1 MTKNPQINRRGFVTG
16 SIAAGAICATAP
28 IWRSAARAAD
38 AARKVVTVDGKR
50 VKVIDIH
57 GHIVV
62 PKAQEVLAGSS
73 LKGRFPP
80 DQDMAKSAQ
89 ARFDRMDR
97 RGIDMQVL
105 SINDYWWYAADRDLA
120 AKIVRVHDEGVA
132 EWCKAHSDRFI
143 GLTSPALQH
152 PDLAAEQL
160 EYAVK
165 TLGLRGASV
174 GTLKSGEIPSSEKY
188 DPFWRKAEELNV
200 PVFMHPTNA
209 DGIVQE
215 KAFAGRGDLGNI
227 IGNPFETT
235 LFFAKLI
242 YDGTLDRFPGLKI
255 CGAHGAGYLPAY
267 LARTDVACQVRPNAK
282 CANTKS
288 PAAYLKSQIM
298 ADSMVFTDEGLRH
311 LVAEMGP
318 GQIVYGSDMPF
329 NWPDTIDVIVN
340 AKYLS
345 SGEKEAMLGGNL
357 SRLLKI

>member
-1 MTKNPQINRRGFVTG
+1 MTKNISRRRFVAG
-16 SIAAGAICATAP
+16 SIAAGAIGATAP
-28 IWRSAARAAD
+28 VWRTAARAAETP
-38 AARKVVTVDGKR
+38 RKVVTVDGKR

-57 GHIVV
+57 GHIVI
-62 PKAQEVLAGSS
+62 PKAEEVLAGSKI
-73 LKGRFPP
+73 KGRFPAN
-80 DQDMAKSAQ
+80 QDMAKSAQ
-89 ARFDRMDR
+89 ERFDRMDR

-105 SINDYWWYAADRDLA
+105 SINDYWWYPADRDLA

-132 EWCKAHSDRFI
+132 AWCKAHPDRFV
-143 GLTSPALQH
+143 GLTSPALQY

-160 EYAVK
+160 EYGVK
-165 TLGLRGASV
+165 NLGMRGASV
-174 GTLKSGEIPSSEKY
+174 GTVVGEIPSSPKY

-209 DGIVQE
+209 DGIVEE
-215 KAFAGRGDLGNI
+215 KAFEGRGDLGNI

-267 LARTDVACQVRPNAK
+267 LARTDVACEVRPNAK
-282 CANTKS
+282 CANKKS

-298 ADSMVFTDEGLRH
+298 ADSMVFTDEGVRH

-340 AKYLS
+340 AKYIS
-345 SGEKEAMLGGNL
+345 SGEKEAILGGNL
-357 SRLLKI
+357 TRLLKI

>member
-1 MTKNPQINRRGFVTG
+1 MNSNPKFTRRAFVAG
-16 SIAAGAICATAP
+16 GVAAGALASFSRMP
-28 IWRSAARAAD
+28 LRAAEQ
-38 AARKVVTVDGKR
+38 RKIVRVDGKQ

-57 GHIVV
+57 GHIVI
-62 PKAQEVLAGSS
+62 PKAQEVLAGSP
-73 LKGRFPP
+73 LKGRFPA

-132 EWCKAHSDRFI
+132 DWCKTHSDRFV

-174 GTLKSGEIPSSEKY
+174 GTLKTGEIPSSEKY
-188 DPFWRKAEELNV
+188 DPFWRKAEELGV

-215 KAFAGRGDLGNI
+215 KAFVGRGDLGNI

-267 LARTDVACQVRPNAK
+267 LARTDVACEVRPNAK
-282 CANTKS
+282 CANKKN

-345 SGEKEAMLGGNL
+345 SGEKEAILGGNL
-357 SRLLKI
+357 TKLLKI

>member
-28 IWRSAARAAD
+28 IWRSTARAAD
-38 AARKVVTVDGKR
+38 AARKIVTVDGKR

-132 EWCKAHSDRFI
+132 DWCKAHADRFI

-215 KAFAGRGDLGNI
+215 KAFVGRGDLGNI

-345 SGEKEAMLGGNL
+345 SGEKEAILGGNL
-357 SRLLKI
+357 TRLLKI